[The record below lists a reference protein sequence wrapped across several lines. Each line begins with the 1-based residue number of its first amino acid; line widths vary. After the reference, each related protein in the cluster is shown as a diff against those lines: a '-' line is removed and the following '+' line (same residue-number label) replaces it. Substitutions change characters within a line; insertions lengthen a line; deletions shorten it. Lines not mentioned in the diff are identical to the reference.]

1 MKRIPVRL
9 DNEGQNM
16 DLNGAHLIIP
26 ATATKLIHL
35 AGGAPMVQAVPEDYF
50 LAATTLRA
58 IETRNGADLEFILK
72 AYLPI
77 IIIPSPIS
85 GRSFLLESLG
95 LTSEEVSIHCSL
107 ESEPIIKTIGQSLE
121 PSQLIDSIR
130 QAEASTRRFLDPE
143 NRTFLGLLSGALAS
157 SISRLVAWP
166 SRETIEP
173 HAVLMPS
180 AIKDSDIQDASN
192 HLIDNTLFLGA
203 AEGNLAEIVV
213 QVGNQAR
220 VILNGKENAS
230 RDMLARLDQ
239 RIGVL
244 QKEVDEIESKLK
256 HIGSRKQPDSKTR
269 LLEVQKRRDARMN
282 ALNRDLEHRD
292 KLASTI
298 KNASD
303 EFLSGQKTLEGLFE
317 STRSHIRKQRNV
329 IDQLLVPTET
339 AEINDRKTI
348 LLLPLILTGFSK
360 RGQLRITIS
369 PPSYLKDDDEK
380 VSLRRDFVNPIQGE
394 FPGLQALLKWLSGRA
409 NKDVGF
415 RKTIRNLS
423 GSGNLLSLKSSRRM
437 ILDGA
442 KLLLADG
449 LIKESLLRELDDL
462 LKGYPEQD
470 LKPGK
475 LSVDPRIVT
484 RDVATCQ
491 IKFHVHDETGAAIS
505 DARIELGALVFDSDE
520 RGVIEVALPKSHYE
534 GIVKAIGYRE
544 KPIEFSLDTLTDI
557 VIPVVL
563 SQLSR
568 EERLDQ
574 AVDRLVNRAKR
585 IDQIRDR
592 LAGAFENHGTTLL
605 SIPAYRSVLDELL
618 KELGF
623 EPESWIAEAK
633 KKRGMVKRL
642 LKRDDRSDGIRR
654 DILRLAEDS
663 RQTGGIMLL
672 SELLVR
678 LDDLGWSTGSD
689 EVENILEAMD
699 NEGLVQGLSTLES
712 GARLVKFIPVELT
725 DDPQQILSLAS
736 KYEGKLTIEQTV
748 IELKWTE
755 ERVMN
760 ALDLLV
766 ANGVAKLQKSYARS
780 TQYWFPGLKVRKK

>member
-35 AGGAPMVQAVPEDYF
+35 AGGAPMVQAVPEDYL

-58 IETRNGADLEFILK
+58 IEKRNGADLEFILK

-77 IIIPSPIS
+77 VIIPSPIP

-95 LTSEEVSIHCSL
+95 LTSEKVSIHSSL
-107 ESEPIIKTIGQSLE
+107 ESESIIKAIGKSRE
-121 PSQLIDSIR
+121 PSQLIESIR
-130 QAEASTRRFLDPE
+130 KTQTTTRRFLEPE
-143 NRTFLGLLSGALAS
+143 SITILGLLSGALANS
-157 SISRLVAWP
+157 VSKLVAWP
-166 SRETIEP
+166 SRDTIEP
-173 HAVLMPS
+173 HAVLIPPT
-180 AIKDSDIQDASN
+180 IKDSDIRDTSK
-192 HLIDNTLFLGA
+192 HLTENTLFLGA

-220 VILNGKENAS
+220 EILDGKENAS
-230 RDMLARLDQ
+230 HDVIARLDQ

-244 QKEVDEIESKLK
+244 QKEVDDIESKLK
-256 HIGSRKQPDSKTR
+256 QIRSRKHPDSKAR
-269 LLEVQKRRDARMN
+269 LLEVQKRRDARLN
-282 ALNRDLEHRD
+282 ALNRDLERRD
-292 KLASTI
+292 KLSSVI

-303 EFLSGQKTLEGLFE
+303 EFMSGQNVLERLFE
-317 STRSHIRKQRNV
+317 NTRSHIRKQRNV
-329 IDQLLVPTET
+329 IDQFLVHTET
-339 AEINDRKTI
+339 AEVNDRRTI
-348 LLLPLILTGFSK
+348 LLLPFILIGYAK
-360 RGQLRITIS
+360 KGQLRITIS
-369 PPSYLKDDDEK
+369 PPSYLKDDSEK
-380 VSLRRDFVNPIQGE
+380 VSLRRDFVDPIHGE
-394 FPGLQALLKWLSGRA
+394 FPGLQVLLEWLSKRA

-415 RKTIRNLS
+415 RKEIRTLS
-423 GSGNLLSLKSSRRM
+423 GAGNLLTLKSSRRM
-437 ILDGA
+437 IIDGA

-449 LIKESLLRELDDL
+449 LIKESLLRDLDEL
-462 LKGYPEQD
+462 LKGYSEQE

-475 LSVDPRIVT
+475 ISVDPRIAT
-484 RDVATCQ
+484 RDVAACQ
-491 IKFHVHDETGAAIS
+491 IKFHVHDETGAAIPE
-505 DARIELGALVFDSDE
+505 ARLELGALVFDSDE

-534 GIVKAIGYRE
+534 GTVKAIGYVE
-544 KPIEFSLDTLTDI
+544 KPIEFSLDTLADI

-563 SQLSR
+563 SSLSR

-574 AVDRLVNRAKR
+574 AVDRLVDRAKR

-618 KELGF
+618 RELGF

-678 LDDLGWSTGSD
+678 MDNLGWSTGSD
-689 EVENILEAMD
+689 EVENILEEMD
-699 NEGLVQGLSTLES
+699 KEGLVQGLSTLES

-736 KYEGKLTIEQTV
+736 KHEGKLTIEQTV
-748 IELKWTE
+748 IELMWTE

-760 ALDLLV
+760 ALELLV

-780 TQYWFPGLKVRKK
+780 TQYWFPGLKARKK